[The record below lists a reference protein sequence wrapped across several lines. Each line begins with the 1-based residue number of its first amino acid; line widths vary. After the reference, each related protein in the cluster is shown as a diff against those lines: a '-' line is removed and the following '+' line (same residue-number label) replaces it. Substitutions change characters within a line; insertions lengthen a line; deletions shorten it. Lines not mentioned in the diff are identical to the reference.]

1 VVTKQHH
8 DDKIV
13 DNNHQVLVFKT
24 IFRIR
29 ELPVLVF
36 WGNNPHQRT
45 TSSSYFKT
53 LKEPTAL

>member
-1 VVTKQHH
+1 VVTKHH
-8 DDKIV
+8 DDDEIV

-36 WGNNPHQRT
+36 WGNNSHQRT

-53 LKEPTAL
+53 LKEPMVL